1 MSAIPDFGGVEL
13 GRPAATAGPGDWAK
27 AFEEATGRGVDE
39 AAWETPEGIAVP
51 PLATPAM
58 PTSPTTRGWS
68 ES

>member
-1 MSAIPDFGGVEL
+1 MSTIPDFGGVEL
-13 GRPAATAGPGDWAK
+13 GRPAATASADDWAK
-27 AFEEATGRGVDE
+27 AFEETTGRSVQE
-39 AAWETPEGIAVP
+39 ATWETPEGIAVP